1 MGWFSKR
8 GDADDRKAPANA
20 KAAAP
25 PQSEPVKA
33 PPTAAA
39 PPPRAPAL
47 APTPTPTPAL
57 TPAPAP
63 AAAPQS
69 ATPASVRPAPPQPAP
84 ASPTPTAAATPS
96 PEMDPVRAFAAL
108 MRIAMTAP
116 QTQRMSVAQ
125 LRALIEPA
133 LATGQFLVASNGS
146 VGGAVLW
153 ARTSETVDA
162 RLRANLDAPFDLAP
176 EEWTSGPHAWVVAA
190 MGDIAAARQLI
201 DVVQRNALG
210 RADLHARITTPDG
223 KTAVAKFTAE
233 LAPVA

>member
-20 KAAAP
+20 KAAAA
-25 PQSEPVKA
+25 PQSGPVKA
-33 PPTAAA
+33 PPMAAA
-39 PPPRAPAL
+39 PPPPPPPRAQAPA
-47 APTPTPTPAL
+47 PTQ
-57 TPAPAP
+57 APAP

-69 ATPASVRPAPPQPAP
+69 AAPAPVRPAPPQPAP
-84 ASPTPTAAATPS
+84 ASPTPAAAATPS
-96 PEMDPVRAFAAL
+96 PETDPVRAFAAL

-133 LATGQFLVASNGS
+133 LATGQFLVASNGT